1 MDSKKPQYVN
11 IPAKGLKYVGPK
23 DESLESSKS
32 QYEKDLQAATH
43 SGYGI
48 VGDATTKSDYILEDG
63 LAKYVGTKYPPD
75 HFIPKIESFH
85 EFAKTQ
91 MRWEGRVRYIRK
103 HLVECVRR
111 EGVNHM
117 KYCRPLAERLI
128 DEIKAKPRW
137 TGQK

>member
-1 MDSKKPQYVN
+1 MPLCGSLQAPGTRDFWFSGDYGNRRDSRDSIHAAIAANLMDSKKPQYVN

-85 EFAKTQ
+85 EFAK
-91 MRWEGRVRYIRK
+91 
-103 HLVECVRR
+103 
-111 EGVNHM
+111 
-117 KYCRPLAERLI
+117 
-128 DEIKAKPRW
+128 
-137 TGQK
+137 